1 MTKTIASRPLSTAG
15 GGVNFNT
22 DELQL
27 IAALMYYTKLG
38 FGSRSKYKE
47 AAKTILDK
55 IETIDPDFAESAA
68 NIVDPQIEVLDSTGY
83 PIMVLPGNIIQIIV

>member
-27 IAALMYYTKLG
+27 IAALLYYTKLG
-38 FGSRSKYKE
+38 FGSKYKE

-55 IETIDPDFAESAA
+55 IETIDRDFAESAA
-68 NIVDPQIEVLDSTGY
+68 TIVDPHIEVLDSTGY
-83 PIMVLPGNIIQIIV
+83 PIMVLPGNIFQIIV

>member
-27 IAALMYYTKLG
+27 IAALLYCTKLG
-38 FGSRSKYKE
+38 FGSKYKE

-68 NIVDPQIEVLDSTGY
+68 TIVDPHIEVLDSTGY
-83 PIMVLPGNIIQIIV
+83 PIMVLPGNIFQIIV

>member
-27 IAALMYYTKLG
+27 IAALMCYTKLG
-38 FGSRSKYKE
+38 FGSKYKE

-55 IETIDPDFAESAA
+55 IETTDPDFAESAA
-68 NIVDPQIEVLDSTGY
+68 SIVDPQIEVLDSTGY
-83 PIMVLPGNIIQIIV
+83 PIMVLPGNIFQIIV